1 MNAADIQADTYY
13 AVRLGRITFTGR
25 VDAIMEPVHDWLS
38 PRYVV
43 FLCEPDLRLWRTL
56 PPSSI
61 LYETRP
67 PEQMAAIADAK
78 HAMWREGFR
87 ERMAVRKAAAGRA
100 ADIERPPHRE
110 PIISRQG
117 TRFPAGDFGIT
128 RE

>member
-1 MNAADIQADTYY
+1 MKAADIQADTYY

-56 PPSSI
+56 PPSAI

-78 HAMWREGFR
+78 HVTWREGYR
-87 ERMAVRKAAAGRA
+87 ERMAVRKAAVGVA
-100 ADIERPPHRE
+100 ADIERLPHQE
-110 PIISRQG
+110 PVVHKQG
-117 TRFPAGDFGIT
+117 SVFHAGDFGGIT
-128 RE
+128 

>member
-1 MNAADIQADTYY
+1 MKSADIQADTYY

-78 HAMWREGFR
+78 HTAWRESFR
-87 ERMAVRKAAAGRA
+87 QRVAVRKATAGVA
-100 ADIERPPHRE
+100 SNIERPPHHESVIR
-110 PIISRQG
+110 RQG
-117 TRFPAGDFGIT
+117 TRFPAGDYGIT

>member
-1 MNAADIQADTYY
+1 MKARDIQADTYY
-13 AVRLGRITFTGR
+13 AVRVGRITFTGR
-25 VDAIMEPVHDWLS
+25 VDAIMEPVHNWLS

-67 PEQMAAIADAK
+67 PEQMAAITEAK

-87 ERMAVRKAAAGRA
+87 QRVAVRKATAGVA
-100 ADIERPPHRE
+100 SNIERPPHQE
-110 PIISRQG
+110 SVICRQG